1 MLPYTKGYSFF
12 LLVITYDLLPTS
24 PEAHFSVYF
33 FPRGEKKTDHIF
45 LYFCYP
51 GPTFLPKMRRNLIIC
66 LKSWFLADILLVFWG
81 LWFWEPG
88 RTFSTTVELKIW
100 TLFFFHHKSREKTKK
115 YLLPTSV
122 HRRPSQLDVITSK
135 KKTISLCLTIHTF
148 HNLSAGCPS

>member
-1 MLPYTKGYSFF
+1 MTSYLPPQKHIFLFF
-12 LLVITYDLLPTS
+12 
-24 PEAHFSVYF
+24 FSLGVK
-33 FPRGEKKTDHIF
+33 KKTDHIF

-66 LKSWFLADILLVFWG
+66 LKSCFLADILLVFWG

-135 KKTISLCLTIHTF
+135 KNYIPLPYNSHIPQPIGGVPEFAAC
-148 HNLSAGCPS
+148 